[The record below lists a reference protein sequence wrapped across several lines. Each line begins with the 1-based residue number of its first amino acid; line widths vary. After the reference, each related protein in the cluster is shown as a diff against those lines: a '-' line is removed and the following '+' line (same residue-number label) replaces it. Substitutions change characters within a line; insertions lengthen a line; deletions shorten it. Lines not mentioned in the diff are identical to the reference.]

1 MNKAL
6 TGIFA
11 LLLLCSCS
19 SFEMH
24 IKEGTSPAAPSL
36 ILIDN
41 FAVRDI
47 NYNPHIAEEF
57 SSALHFEFF
66 KMGYTSRRTV
76 NRGKEISPQKSED
89 VADLCREHGADFF
102 ITGVISRRETGFL
115 TERKSATG
123 ILFQVYSG
131 SGVLLSEGYFSDP
144 DSPDIYVSVRKGA
157 GKFAGELAAG
167 LWGR

>member
-11 LLLLCSCS
+11 LLILCSCS

-24 IKEGTSPAAPSL
+24 IKEGTSSAAPSL

-47 NYNPHIAEEF
+47 NFNPHISEEF

-66 KMGYTSRRTV
+66 KMGYTSRV
-76 NRGKEISPQKSED
+76 AVKRGKEVSSQKPED
-89 VADLCREHGADFF
+89 VADLCREHGADYF

-115 TERKSATG
+115 TERKASTG
-123 ILFQVYSG
+123 IIFQVYSG

-144 DSPDIYVSVRKGA
+144 DSPDIYVSMRRGA

>member
-24 IKEGTSPAAPSL
+24 VKEGTSPAAPSL

-47 NYNPHIAEEF
+47 NFNPHIAEEF

-66 KMGYTSRRTV
+66 KMGYTSRGAEKRIKKTSSPEPD
-76 NRGKEISPQKSED
+76 EI
-89 VADLCREHGADFF
+89 AAFCREYGADYF

-115 TERKSATG
+115 TERKAATG

-131 SGVLLSEGYFSDP
+131 RGVLLSEGYFSDP
-144 DSPDIYVSVRKGA
+144 DSPDIYVSVRRGA
-157 GKFAGELAAG
+157 GKFAGGLAAG